1 MIEERLSL
9 RGAADALGISEV
21 TARRWV
27 KTGKLKAYKP
37 GLKYLIPAS
46 AIEELLEDVESK
58 KAPAPL
64 RATSREVYASWSE
77 ERRKSFWHRE
87 QRKLERYDRRWREQ
101 AENPEAQEQ
110 DWCDTVQLI
119 ALGWAKILNDFGI
132 PKKEECSRWEWYA
145 YGCFRIAWLEM
156 NDAADLVEKVAAEKD
171 EAQAR
176 ARRQYTEELKEKFP
190 AA

>member
-46 AIEELLEDVESK
+46 AVEELLEDVEPPE
-58 KAPAPL
+58 APALL
-64 RATSREVYASWSE
+64 RATSREIYASWSE
-77 ERRKSFWHRE
+77 ERRKSFWYTE
-87 QRKLERYDRRWREQ
+87 QVRLEHYDRLWREQ
-101 AENPEAQEQ
+101 AEKPEAQDQ
-110 DWCDTVQLI
+110 YWCDTVQLI
-119 ALGWAKILNDFGI
+119 ALGWAKIINDFGI
-132 PKKEECSRWEWYA
+132 PTKEECSLWEWYA
-145 YGCFRIAWLEM
+145 YGCFRIAWLDM

-171 EAQAR
+171 EEAAR
-176 ARRQYTEELKEKFP
+176 ARRQYTEELREKFP
-190 AA
+190 A